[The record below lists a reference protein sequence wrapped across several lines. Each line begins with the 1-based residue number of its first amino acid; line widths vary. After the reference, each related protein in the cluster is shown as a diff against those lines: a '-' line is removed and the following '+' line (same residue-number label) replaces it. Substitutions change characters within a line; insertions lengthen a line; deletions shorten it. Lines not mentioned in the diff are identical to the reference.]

1 MNLYLLKQT
10 VFKGDVIGNLEI
22 KGKATTPDVRGNVMV
37 SNAYMVQPIP
47 NTEKAT
53 IKLAFL
59 GDKLNLD
66 VKVPTS
72 PTQTVWVKGPIN
84 LYTKYSELMIT
95 STDSVDLKTAQIVLN
110 PLHKILHFE
119 LGPVP
124 IMDIKGKGG
133 INLKIIGTKENP
145 HGWGQFY
152 FRDAIVSFLD
162 IHNMTINNAS
172 GTLDFDNQNTL
183 FQGKTANLNGKPISV
198 KGTCSLLGVLN
209 FNVVANG
216 QDIGKLLNTIKT
228 SPMLTDIQKL
238 TTPIDYVRGN
248 ANASINLTG
257 KVKDPHDIIFNKN
270 LFAKGSIELLSDTIK
285 LKNAP
290 IAISQTSGTI
300 QFNNMDANFDLK
312 TKLNKSQIKVNGK
325 IKDNNCGAQV
335 VSRSFNLGDA
345 VKTLPNNIK
354 LPYKHDLATINTSF
368 AGKYKGDIENIDYD
382 NIYLKGNIYSN
393 KGAKSAIIINDNSS
407 FELKN
412 SNFKLHKLQ
421 GTFKKSP
428 YFISLNINKIFEKNR
443 LVNGNCEI
451 KSLD

>member
-1 MNLYLLKQT
+1 
-10 VFKGDVIGNLEI
+10 
-22 KGKATTPDVRGNVMV
+22 MV

-84 LYTKYSELMIT
+84 LYTKYTELMIT

-133 INLKIIGTKENP
+133 IDLKIIGTKENP

-183 FQGKTANLNGKPISV
+183 FQSKTANLNGKPISV
-198 KGTCSLLGVLN
+198 KGTC
-209 FNVVANG
+209 
-216 QDIGKLLNTIKT
+216 
-228 SPMLTDIQKL
+228 
-238 TTPIDYVRGN
+238 R
-248 ANASINLTG
+248 
-257 KVKDPHDIIFNKN
+257 
-270 LFAKGSIELLSDTIK
+270 
-285 LKNAP
+285 
-290 IAISQTSGTI
+290 
-300 QFNNMDANFDLK
+300 
-312 TKLNKSQIKVNGK
+312 
-325 IKDNNCGAQV
+325 
-335 VSRSFNLGDA
+335 
-345 VKTLPNNIK
+345 
-354 LPYKHDLATINTSF
+354 
-368 AGKYKGDIENIDYD
+368 
-382 NIYLKGNIYSN
+382 
-393 KGAKSAIIINDNSS
+393 
-407 FELKN
+407 
-412 SNFKLHKLQ
+412 
-421 GTFKKSP
+421 
-428 YFISLNINKIFEKNR
+428 
-443 LVNGNCEI
+443 
-451 KSLD
+451 